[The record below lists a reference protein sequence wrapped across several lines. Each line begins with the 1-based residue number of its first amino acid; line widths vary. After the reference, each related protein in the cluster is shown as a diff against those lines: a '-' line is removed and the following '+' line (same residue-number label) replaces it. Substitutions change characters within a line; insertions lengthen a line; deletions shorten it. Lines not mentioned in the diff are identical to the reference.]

1 MPKYSIYSICI
12 VFLITGTLFSQ
23 NPKKTLH
30 TKFTSEKI
38 VIDGK
43 FDEASW
49 KDAEIATDFLMTN
62 PDNGKPEKSERKS
75 EVKIIYTNEALY
87 IAATLSDNE
96 PSKIGK
102 ELALRDN
109 FVTADHFGVL
119 INGYND
125 GQQEFRFFVSAA
137 GVQMDCVY
145 TENNGEDFS
154 WNAIWDSKTTITEK
168 GWVIEMKIPYAA
180 LRFPS
185 DAKQTWGINFYREII
200 RDRQQFTWN
209 LINNNINNEA
219 NQAGILEGIEN
230 IKTPTRLFFIP
241 YSSQYINANDSQK
254 RTGEFKG
261 GLDIKYGI
269 NDAFTL
275 DAILVPDFG
284 QTAFDRVELNL
295 GPFEQQFSENRPF
308 FTEGTELFNKGDL
321 VYSRRIGGEPS
332 ISYSLLNAALP
343 AGFEISEYPEKVN
356 LLNALK
362 VSGRTKKGLGI
373 GVLNA
378 ITEKTFAKIRNT
390 TTGESYEGVIEPL
403 ANYNVFV
410 LDQRFRKNSSIS
422 FVNTNVMR
430 NGDFRDANV
439 SALIFD
445 LNTKKNTYNLNGDFK
460 YSYINEIQDLTDR
473 KGYNSSANF
482 AETSGKYR
490 YSFGCQYVSEDWD
503 NNDLG
508 INFQSHYQSYYGNA
522 SYRILNPTKIFNT
535 FGVYF
540 NAYSEFDN
548 RTTRIQGANLSLQS
562 NFTSKKNDFFN
573 FGINIRPV
581 TIYDFYEPRSDNNER
596 FLAIPKSFN
605 SFFYFSSNY
614 NRKFALDFN
623 PSIGFVDEKG
633 RMGYNFFLSPRY
645 RFNDHISLI
654 YSFSYNVQ
662 KNNIGYVDD
671 DTSLNEIYM
680 GRRDRTTF
688 SNSLT
693 SKYTINEVMN
703 INLSVRHYLS
713 YAEYN
718 RYYTLLDDGSLQI
731 NPIYTTNNDISFSTW
746 NLDLSYSWWFAP
758 GSQISILYRNN
769 SFISEFGTTLEKNY
783 LDNLKSNL
791 TDSVLDHIFS
801 ISIRYFID
809 YNSLKNSSLSKTFT
823 KPKEKIHF

>member
-1 MPKYSIYSICI
+1 MPKYSISTICI
-12 VFLITGTLFSQ
+12 VLLITGTLFSQ

-30 TKFTSEKI
+30 TKFTLEKI

-49 KDAEIATDFLMTN
+49 KNAEIATDFLMTN
-62 PDNGKPEKSERKS
+62 PDNGKPEKPERKS
-75 EVKIIYTNEALY
+75 EIKVIYTNEALY

-102 ELALRDN
+102 ELTLRDN
-109 FVTADHFGVL
+109 FVTADHFGVQ

-145 TENNGEDFS
+145 TENNSEDFS
-154 WNAIWDSKTTITEK
+154 WNAIWDSKTAITEK

-241 YSSQYINANDSQK
+241 YSSQYLNANHSQK
-254 RTGEFKG
+254 TTVEFKG

-295 GPFEQQFSENRPF
+295 GPFEQQFNENRPF
-308 FTEGTELFNKGDL
+308 FTEGTELFNIGNL
-321 VYSRRIGGEPS
+321 VYSRRIGGNPS
-332 ISYSLLNAALP
+332 LNSELNANEVYVENP
-343 AGFEISEYPEKVN
+343 TVVN

-362 VSGRTKKGLGI
+362 ISGRTKSGLGI

-378 ITEKTFAKIRNT
+378 VTNKTVDEIRNIE
-390 TTGESYEGVIEPL
+390 TGETRSETTEPI
-403 ANYNVFV
+403 AYYNVFV

-422 FVNTNVMR
+422 LINTNVTR

-439 SALIFD
+439 TALVYD
-445 LNTKKNTYNLNGDFK
+445 LNTKSNSFKLSGDYK
-460 YSYINEIQDLTDR
+460 YSYVNDYQSSEDK
-473 KGYNSSANF
+473 KGYN
-482 AETSGKYR
+482 TSIYLAKTKGKYR
-490 YSFGCQYVSEDWD
+490 YGGGAQYVSEDWD

-522 SYRILNPTKIFNT
+522 SYRILNPSKNFNT
-535 FGVYF
+535 FNLFF

-548 RTTRIQGANLSLQS
+548 RTTRIQAADLNFQA
-562 NFTSKKNDFFN
+562 NFTTKKNDFFN
-573 FGINIRPV
+573 FGMNARPV
-581 TIYDFYEPRSDNNER
+581 AIYDFYEPRSPNNER
-596 FLAIPKSFN
+596 FLTVPKSINGFA
-605 SFFYFSSNY
+605 YFSSNY
-614 NRKFALDFN
+614 NRKFAIDLN
-623 PSIGFVDEKG
+623 PSIGFADENG
-633 RMGYNFFLSPRY
+633 RISYNFYVSPRY
-645 RFNDHISLI
+645 RFNDHFSLI
-654 YSFSYNVQ
+654 YEFSYNVQ
-662 KNNIGYVDD
+662 KNNVGYVDE
-671 DTSLNEIYM
+671 DTAINAIYI

-688 SNSLT
+688 SNTVS
-693 SKYTINEVMN
+693 SKYTINDLMN

-718 RYYTLLDDGSLQI
+718 KYYNLLTDGSLEE
-731 NPIYTTNNDISFSTW
+731 NPSYIINNDPSFATW

-769 SFISEFGTTLEKNY
+769 SFVSQFGTTLDKDY
-783 LDNLKSNL
+783 LENLKFNL
-791 TDSVLDHIFS
+791 NNTTLDHIFS

-809 YNSLKNSSLSKTFT
+809 YNSIKNSKVTKTFT
-823 KPKEKIHF
+823 KPTERIRF

>member
-1 MPKYSIYSICI
+1 MPKHSIYII
-12 VFLITGTLFSQ
+12 YVVFLISGTLFSQ
-23 NPKKTLH
+23 NPKKTLN

-38 VIDGK
+38 IIDGK

-49 KDAEIATDFLMTN
+49 KNAEIASDFLMTN
-62 PDNGKPEKSERKS
+62 PDNGKPEKPERKS
-75 EVKIIYTNEALY
+75 EVKVIYTNEALY
-87 IAATLSDNE
+87 IAASLNDNE

-109 FVTADHFGVL
+109 FVTADHFGVQ

-154 WNAIWDSKTTITEK
+154 WNAIWDSKTATTET

-180 LRFPS
+180 LRFPA

-209 LINNNINNEA
+209 LMNNNINNEA
-219 NQAGILEGIEN
+219 NQAGILEGIQN

-241 YSSQYINANDSQK
+241 YSSQYINANDSK
-254 RTGEFKG
+254 KTNGEFKG
-261 GLDIKYGI
+261 GLDVKYGI

-295 GPFEQQFSENRPF
+295 GPFEQQFNENRPF
-308 FTEGTELFNKGDL
+308 FTEGTELFNIGIL
-321 VYSRRIGGEPS
+321 VYSRRIGGNPS
-332 ISYSLLNAALP
+332 LNSQLNSN
-343 AGFEISEYPEKVN
+343 EIYVENPTVVN

-362 VSGRTKKGLGI
+362 ISGRTKSGLGI

-378 ITEKTFAKIRNT
+378 VTNKTVDEIRNT
-390 TTGESYEGVIEPL
+390 VTGETRLVTTEPI

-422 FVNTNVMR
+422 LINTNVTR

-439 SALIFD
+439 TALVYD
-445 LNTKKNTYNLNGDFK
+445 LNTKSNSYKLSGDYK
-460 YSYINEIQDLTDR
+460 YSYVNDYQSLENK
-473 KGYNSSANF
+473 KGYNTSINF
-482 AETSGKYR
+482 AKTKGKYR
-490 YSFGCQYVSEDWD
+490 YSSGSQYVSDDWD

-522 SYRILNPTKIFNT
+522 SYRILNPSKNFNS
-535 FGVYF
+535 FSMFF

-548 RTTRIQGANLSLQS
+548 RTTRIQGANINLQA
-562 NFTSKKNDFFN
+562 NFTTKKNDFFN
-573 FGINIRPV
+573 FGISSKPV
-581 TIYDFYEPRSDNNER
+581 AIYDFYEPRSPNNER
-596 FLAIPKSFN
+596 FLTVPKSINGFT
-605 SFFYFSSNY
+605 YFSSNY
-614 NRKFALDFN
+614 NRKFAVDLN
-623 PSIGFVDEKG
+623 PSIGFSNEYG
-633 RMGYNFFLSPRY
+633 RLSYGLYVSPRY
-645 RFNDHISLI
+645 RFNDHFSLI
-654 YSFSYNVQ
+654 YEFSYNIQ
-662 KNNIGYVDD
+662 KNNIGYVDE
-671 DTSLNEIYM
+671 DTAINAIYI

-688 SNSLT
+688 SNTVS
-693 SKYTINEVMN
+693 SKYTINDLMN

-718 RYYTLLDDGSLQI
+718 KYYNLLNDGSLEENPSFI
-731 NPIYTTNNDISFSTW
+731 NNNDKSFATW

-769 SFISEFGTTLEKNY
+769 SYASQFGTAFDKDYLE
-783 LDNLKSNL
+783 NLKFNL
-791 TDSVLDHIFS
+791 NNANLDHIFS

-809 YNSLKNSSLSKTFT
+809 YNSIKNSK
-823 KPKEKIHF
+823 